1 MATPGVLKKE
11 KTVAQFEL
19 DDADMKRVD
28 NSHPTKVMREELEAL
43 GIALPDPEEQLRLSK
58 LFNEKLEIWRFE
70 EHKGVSVSWF
80 NLFAEIDEDG
90 SGYVTFDEVR
100 NVCSPSSR
108 GSGPEALQR
117 CGTTRRH
124 RARWSPGYEMTPAVL
139 SEDERHAARVP
150 AGVTTLLWWRLPR
163 GVRSAW
169 ECFCSTVAVVDVACY
184 YKDVFVPGCTMGSA

>member
-1 MATPGVLKKE
+1 MRNSNLCPVPLTLIFSGVGFEKENERGVRVCHTQPALRVACLTLSAPGHARGGGPMATPGVLKKE

-100 NVCSPSSR
+100 NVCSQKLKLSSSLPVLAR
-108 GSGPEALQR
+108 K
-117 CGTTRRH
+117 
-124 RARWSPGYEMTPAVL
+124 RA
-139 SEDERHAARVP
+139 
-150 AGVTTLLWWRLPR
+150 
-163 GVRSAW
+163 
-169 ECFCSTVAVVDVACY
+169 
-184 YKDVFVPGCTMGSA
+184 

>member
-1 MATPGVLKKE
+1 MCVTHSRLSVSPASPSPLPGTRVAVGPMATPGVLKKE

-43 GIALPDPEEQLRLSK
+43 GILPDPEEQLRLSK

-100 NVCSPSSR
+100 NVCSQK
-108 GSGPEALQR
+108 LK
-117 CGTTRRH
+117 
-124 RARWSPGYEMTPAVL
+124 L
-139 SEDERHAARVP
+139 S
-150 AGVTTLLWWRLPR
+150 
-163 GVRSAW
+163 
-169 ECFCSTVAVVDVACY
+169 
-184 YKDVFVPGCTMGSA
+184 